1 MAKFTVYFKDKPIQ
15 SSLFDSGVIHIG
27 RDETNDIHLDS
38 LAIAPAHAVVILK
51 ESSNIIKQLN
61 DDFPLI
67 VNGEKVKE
75 TSLENGD
82 KISIGKHSIVFNS
95 AVVIAADL
103 QKDTLLNKDIESLNQ
118 EIQPAVKLPE
128 ANLQVISGKHIGR
141 VIPLKKS
148 MTRLGRGGDGIVVIS
163 KRKEGYFISALEH
176 DNSLQVNQQPL
187 GEKTM
192 KLQHNDTVVIDN
204 SAMQFFID

>member
-1 MAKFTVYFKDKPIQ
+1 MAKFTVFFKDKPIQ

-27 RDETNDIHLDS
+27 RDETNDIQLDS
-38 LAIAPAHAVVILK
+38 LAIAPAHAVVVLK
-51 ESSNIIKQLN
+51 DNGNVIKQLN

-67 VNGEKVKE
+67 VNGETIRE
-75 TSLENGD
+75 TNLENGD
-82 KISIGKHSIVFNS
+82 KITIGKHAIVFNS
-95 AVVIAADL
+95 SVVIASDL
-103 QKDTLLNKDIESLNQ
+103 HKDTLLSKDIASLNQ
-118 EIQPAVKLPE
+118 EIKPAVKLPE

-141 VIPLKKS
+141 LIPLKKA

-187 GEKTM
+187 GEQTL
-192 KLQHNDTVVIDN
+192 KLQHNDTVIIDN

>member
-1 MAKFTVYFKDKPIQ
+1 MAKFTVFFKDKPIQ
-15 SSLFDSGVIHIG
+15 SSLFDSGVVHIG
-27 RDETNDIHLDS
+27 RDETNDINLDS
-38 LAIAPAHAVVILK
+38 LAIAPAHAAVMLK
-51 ESSNIIKQLN
+51 ENITIIKQLN

-67 VNGEKVKE
+67 VNGEKVRE
-75 TSLENGD
+75 TNLENGD
-82 KISIGKHSIVFNS
+82 KITIGKHTIVFNS
-95 AVVIAADL
+95 TVVITADL
-103 QKDTLLNKDIESLNQ
+103 QKDTLLSKDIESLNE
-118 EIQPAVKLPE
+118 EIKPAVKVSE

-141 VIPLKKS
+141 VIPLKKA

-163 KRKEGYFISALEH
+163 KRKDGYFISALEH

-187 GEKTM
+187 GENTV

>member
-15 SSLFDSGVIHIG
+15 SSLFDYGVIHIG

-38 LAIAPAHAVVILK
+38 LAIAPVHAVVILK

-67 VNGEKVKE
+67 VNAENVKE
-75 TSLENGD
+75 TTLENGD

-103 QKDTLLNKDIESLNQ
+103 QKDTLLSKDIESLNQ
-118 EIQPAVKLPE
+118 EIKPAVKLPE

-141 VIPLKKS
+141 VIPLKKA

-187 GEKTM
+187 GEKTL
-192 KLQHNDTVVIDN
+192 KLRHNDTVVIDN